1 MAFLPVNLQFFA
13 QEKTEKATP
22 KKQQETRKKGQVA
35 KSTDINTAIIL
46 LLVFLLLW
54 LIGSF
59 VGEKIFTFVQY
70 MFQDFLLYTLSPESV
85 ESLFIELT
93 NQAAIMIAPIMAI
106 AFLAGILSNYV
117 QVGVL
122 FAPEAIAMK
131 LNKLDP
137 IAGFKRIYSIRAIVE
152 LLKSLLKIFLIGLVT
167 FTILW
172 LSMDDFL
179 FLSLIPIADSLA
191 LIGTLTVTMGI
202 SVAILLLFL
211 AILDYIY
218 QKYDHEKQIKM
229 SKQDIKDEYKKTE
242 GDPLIKSKI
251 KEKQR
256 QMAMQRMMQ
265 EVPKADVVIT
275 NPTHYAIALKYD
287 GDKMDAPIII
297 AKGVDF
303 LAQKIKSI
311 AKENQII
318 TVENRPL
325 ARALYDQ
332 AEIGDEVPE
341 DLFKAIAEVLAY
353 VYRIRNKV

>member
-1 MAFLPVNLQFFA
+1 MVFLPIDLQFFS

-46 LLVFLLLW
+46 LFIFVLLW
-54 LIGSF
+54 LIGSYI
-59 VGEKIFTFVQY
+59 GEKIFTFMHY
-70 MFQDFLLYTLSPESV
+70 MFQEYLLFSLTPENVETLFL
-85 ESLFIELT
+85 ELT
-93 NQAAIMIAPIMAI
+93 NQAVIMIAPILAV
-106 AFLAGILSNYV
+106 AFLAGIFSNYV

-122 FAPEAIAMK
+122 FAPEAIAFK
-131 LNKLDP
+131 LSKLDP

-152 LLKSLLKIFLIGLVT
+152 LLKSLLKIFLIALVT

-172 LSMDDFL
+172 LSIDELL
-179 FLSLIPIADSLA
+179 FLSLVPIADSLA
-191 LIGTLTVTMGI
+191 LVGSLTVNMGI
-202 SVAILLLFL
+202 AVAILLLFL
-211 AILDYIY
+211 AVLDYIY
-218 QKYDHEKQIKM
+218 QKYDHEKKIKM

-287 GDKMDAPIII
+287 GDKMDAPIVI

-311 AKENQII
+311 AYSNQII
-318 TVENRPL
+318 TVENKLL
-325 ARALYDQ
+325 ARALYEQ
-332 AEIGDEVPE
+332 AEIGNEVPE